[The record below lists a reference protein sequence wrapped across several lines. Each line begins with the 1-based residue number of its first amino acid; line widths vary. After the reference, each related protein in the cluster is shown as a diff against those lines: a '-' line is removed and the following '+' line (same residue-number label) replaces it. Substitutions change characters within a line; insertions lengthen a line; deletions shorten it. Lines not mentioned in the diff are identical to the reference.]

1 MTHRRLPLVGQWYKD
16 LDSGDL
22 FQVVAVDER
31 SGTVDIQDF
40 EGGLDE
46 FELDEWLHHSLE
58 QAAPPEDWT
67 GPVDDLEPDDLG
79 YSDTGAARHGDSM
92 PEETAGAWRELL
104 QQGDEAF
111 PEEAARHRP
120 TLKPANRRHRPRR
133 H

>member
-1 MTHRRLPLVGQWYKD
+1 MTRRRLPLVGQWYKD

-111 PEEAARHRP
+111 PEEPARHRP
-120 TLKPANRRHRPRR
+120 TLKPAHRRHRPRR